1 MNNEY
6 AAQAA
11 RHAAAILPRAETLL
25 ADAQSVDAA
34 EYRQD
39 CRNSGTGRYMR

>member
-11 RHAAAILPRAETLL
+11 QHAAAILPRAERCWPTRK
-25 ADAQSVDAA
+25 AWMRQNIDRIVEIA
-34 EYRQD
+34 EQ
-39 CRNSGTGRYMR
+39 GGA

>member
-1 MNNEY
+1 MNNDY

-11 RHAAAILPRAETLL
+11 RHAAVILPRAETLL

-39 CRNSGTGRYMR
+39 CRNSGTGRCMR

>member
-1 MNNEY
+1 MNNDY

-25 ADAQSVDAA
+25 ADAQQKAWMRQNIDRIVEIA
-34 EYRQD
+34 EQG
-39 CRNSGTGRYMR
+39 GT

>member
-11 RHAAAILPRAETLL
+11 RHAAVILPRAETLL

-34 EYRQD
+34 ENIDRIVEIAEQG
-39 CRNSGTGRYMR
+39 GT